1 MKSLP
6 LAVEWTTGK
15 TAEFTEETIPDALRA
30 SHQTKAGTW
39 GRIVVVEGRLLYRI
53 LRSPMEE
60 VRLDHGNPGIIEP
73 QVREH
78 EVRPLGKVRFFV
90 EFYRIGPPPAD
101 FARAERDAVR
111 PIRYLNR
118 ARSPMPTPPPSSICG
133 ELPGRGKQPLGGRC
147 SNTNAASSPP
157 SVPISTTRLCVVLVL
172 SPFVFEVL
180 TSSECT
186 PRHKPSEDERARI
199 AIASA
204 QIARESGLI
213 AR

>member
-6 LAVEWTTGK
+6 LAVEFYRK

-73 QVREH
+73 QVEH

-90 EFYRIGPPPAD
+90 EFYRIPPPAD
-101 FARAERDAVR
+101 FA
-111 PIRYLNR
+111 
-118 ARSPMPTPPPSSICG
+118 T
-133 ELPGRGKQPLGGRC
+133 
-147 SNTNAASSPP
+147 
-157 SVPISTTRLCVVLVL
+157 
-172 SPFVFEVL
+172 
-180 TSSECT
+180 
-186 PRHKPSEDERARI
+186 
-199 AIASA
+199 
-204 QIARESGLI
+204 
-213 AR
+213 